1 MLITVFTPTYNRA
14 HLLSRLYDSLC
25 KQTYVDFEWIIV
37 DDGSKDNTEEVV
49 RDFINLQK
57 IKIQY
62 FKQEN
67 GGKHRAINRGVK
79 EAKGELFFI
88 ADSDDM
94 LPVNALENVSRTYE
108 DIKDDNAFAGVCGLD
123 GTFEGKVIGSGL
135 PKDIIDSTS
144 IAVRFKL
151 GITGDMKEVFRTE
164 VLKEFPFPEIK
175 GECFCPE
182 ALVWNR
188 IATKYKLRFF
198 NQIIYL
204 AEYQNDGITAGI
216 VRARMKSP
224 LASMMT
230 YAEMAYN
237 KDVPI
242 IARLKAAI
250 NYWRFR
256 LCSDSKKKPKL
267 SWWYHCTMPL
277 GYLIHLLDKLKVE
290 S

>member
-1 MLITVFTPTYNRA
+1 MITIFTPTYNRA
-14 HLLSRLYDSLC
+14 HLLPRLYDSLC

-108 DIKDDNAFAGVCGLD
+108 NIKDDNAFAGVCGLD

-250 NYWRFR
+250 NYWRFY
-256 LCSDSKKKPKL
+256 LCTKQHSIKPKIATIWSL
-267 SWWYHCTMPL
+267 LFPVGFIM
-277 GYLIHLLDKLKVE
+277 HLRDIRLTR
-290 S
+290 

>member
-1 MLITVFTPTYNRA
+1 MITIFTPTYNRA
-14 HLLSRLYDSLC
+14 HLLPRLYDSLC

-79 EAKGELFFI
+79 EAKGDLFFI

-230 YAEMAYN
+230 YAEIAYN

-277 GYLIHLLDKLKVE
+277 GYLIHLHDKLKIE
-290 S
+290 N

>member
-1 MLITVFTPTYNRA
+1 MITIFTPTYNRA
-14 HLLSRLYDSLC
+14 HLLPRLYDSLC

-94 LPVNALENVSRTYE
+94 LPVNALENVSKTYE

-204 AEYQNDGITAGI
+204 AEYQNDGVTAGI

-242 IARLKAAI
+242 FARLKAAI

-277 GYLIHLLDKLKVE
+277 GYLIHLHDKLKVE

>member
-1 MLITVFTPTYNRA
+1 MITIFTPTYNRA
-14 HLLSRLYDSLC
+14 HLLPRLYDSLC

-49 RDFINLQK
+49 RDFTNLQK